1 MSKTAVKVKIKPNLK
16 IMAPKL
22 FKVVYLNDDVTTME
36 FVVDSLITH
45 FDHTSESA
53 IEITH
58 SIHEQGSAVVAVMPH
73 ELAEQ
78 KGSEVTVKAHDLGF
92 PLKIKLEQE

>member
-1 MSKTAVKVKIKPNLK
+1 MSKTAVKVKIKPNLSM
-16 IMAPKL
+16 MAPKL
-22 FKVVYLNDDVTTME
+22 FKVVYLNDDVTSVE
-36 FVVDSLITH
+36 FVIDSLITH
-45 FDHTSESA
+45 FEHTSESA
-53 IEITH
+53 HELTM